1 MGLLIGLIAITLLT
15 IAIQGVIFIAAF
27 RRFWTGG
34 INVNVPVNVPPI
46 QIAIPSKLQLNL
58 QYKQV
63 PAMIEVKPQDD
74 PIPEDILDYI
84 SQESELHAQQA
95 RMRRVRELKI
105 EAGNWD
111 AAFRLL
117 QREDN
122 PLD

>member
-1 MGLLIGLIAITLLT
+1 MGLLIGLIAIVLLT
-15 IAIQGVIFIAAF
+15 IAIQGVIFMAAF

-34 INVNVPVNVPPI
+34 VSINIPPI
-46 QIAIPSKLQLNL
+46 QIVIPDKLQLNL

-63 PAMIEVKPQDD
+63 PARVEVNPPDD

-95 RMRRVRELKI
+95 RMRRVRELRI
-105 EAGNWD
+105 EAGSWD

-122 PLD
+122 SLGL

>member
-15 IAIQGVIFIAAF
+15 IAIQGVIFMAVL

-34 INVNVPVNVPPI
+34 IPPI
-46 QIAIPSKLQLNL
+46 QIAIPDKLQLNL

-63 PAMIEVKPQDD
+63 PARVEVNPPDD

-105 EAGNWD
+105 ESGSWD

-122 PLD
+122 SLGL